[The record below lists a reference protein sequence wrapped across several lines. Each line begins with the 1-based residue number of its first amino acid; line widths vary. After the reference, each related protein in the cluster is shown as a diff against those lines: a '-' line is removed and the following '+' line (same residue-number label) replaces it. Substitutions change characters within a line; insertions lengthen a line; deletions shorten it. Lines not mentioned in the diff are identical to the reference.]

1 LIDASSGCLHVDFK
15 PLCHYD
21 AVLQVLVNKRA
32 GRGVSSP
39 IGGRVSP
46 MKQQAEAAGSSK
58 KEASASAAATTRVSL
73 TS

>member
-1 LIDASSGCLHVDFK
+1 
-15 PLCHYD
+15 
-21 AVLQVLVNKRA
+21 VLQVLVNKRA
-32 GRGVSSP
+32 NVSSP
-39 IGGRVSP
+39 VGGRVSS